1 MESKNGTGKK
11 VYLYETVAD
20 AIETDLLNGAFD
32 KKLPPEQA
40 LCEKYCVS
48 RSILREAMKILN
60 ERKLINTVVGS
71 GAFIIRP
78 DVEDMSAVF
87 LRFMNMYDVDVL
99 DAYDCRIALET
110 SAAAMA
116 ALNITES
123 RLAELEQLYVRTN
136 NPDLSSAD
144 RREADYQFHMNI
156 INASG
161 STMMMFIAGAMGFIF
176 RDIIVTSRAIGKESG
191 KGSVGHEGILNAIK
205 EHDSYMAEHMMYV
218 HLKSGRTVMEERI
231 RSLHLVDENGALRP
245 VTYRMIRGIIDVDE
259 PAVNNGDA

>member
-11 VYLYETVAD
+11 AYLYETVAD
-20 AIETDLLNGAFD
+20 AIETDLLNGEFD
-32 KKLPPEQA
+32 KKLPAEQA
-40 LCEKYCVS
+40 LCERYCVS

-110 SAAAMA
+110 SAASMA
-116 ALNITES
+116 ALNITDEKI
-123 RLAELEQLYVRTN
+123 AELDALYERTN
-136 NPDLSSAD
+136 DTKLSSEE

-176 RDIIVTSRAIGKESG
+176 RDIIVTSRAIGKDG
-191 KGSVGHEGILNAIK
+191 KAGAIVHDGILNAIK
-205 EHDSYMAEHMMYV
+205 AHDSFMAEHMMYA
-218 HLKSGRTVMEERI
+218 HLKSGRAVLESRI
-231 RSLHLVDENGALRP
+231 RELNLVDAEGRP
-245 VTYRMIRGIIDVDE
+245 CPPTYRMLHSILTSDE
-259 PAVNNGDA
+259 HDE